1 MSITH
6 FAQLDN
12 ENKVIHVEVV
22 DASNTLDSDGNHS
35 ETVGISYLKSLHG
48 LDTTW
53 VETFYDGS
61 SRYRYAGIGMT
72 YSSEFNVFIEKKP
85 EQYPSWILNEEIYAY
100 EPPVSEPEL
109 TEEQLNNGDQYV
121 WDETTVSWDFVE
133 AEPEPELEPNND
145 GEEEE
150 ET

>member
-1 MSITH
+1 MPITH

-22 DASNTLDSDGNHS
+22 DVSNTLDSDGNPS

-48 LDTTW
+48 SDTTW

-61 SRYRYAGIGMT
+61 SRHRYAGIGMT

-121 WDETTVSWDFVE
+121 WNESTVSWDFVE
-133 AEPEPELEPNND
+133 GPGEDEPPA
-145 GEEEE
+145 EEE

>member
-48 LDTTW
+48 SDTVW

-61 SRYRYAGIGMT
+61 SRCRYAGIGMT
-72 YSSEFNVFIEKKP
+72 YSSESNVFIDKKP
-85 EQYPSWILNEEIYAY
+85 EQYPSWVLNQENYAY

-109 TEEQLNNGDQYV
+109 TEEQENAGHLYV
-121 WDETTVSWDFVE
+121 WNESTVSWDFVE